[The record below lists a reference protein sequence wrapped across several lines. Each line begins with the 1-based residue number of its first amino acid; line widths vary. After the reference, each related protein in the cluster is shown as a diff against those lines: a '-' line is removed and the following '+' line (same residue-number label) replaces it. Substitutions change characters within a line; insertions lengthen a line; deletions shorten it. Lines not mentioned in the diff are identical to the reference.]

1 MFAGITIHQ
10 MVFET
15 ESFLSFFYQTH
26 AMIHLKLKKE
36 SSFLTPWLR
45 TSRRHSGVFAV
56 NL

>member
-15 ESFLSFFYQTH
+15 ESFLSFFYRTH

-45 TSRRHSGVFAV
+45 TSRRHSGVFVV